1 MAKKRYYK
9 RKFGKKGVRYIARSL
24 NKYFKGKY
32 PTYKSALPKAREINA
47 DLKSRNQ
54 KVILSNIFPYV
65 RKSRAK
71 VSQKKDYQITDEL
84 LVEQYYFMLVEYP
97 QWIGLCSNNI
107 YFHSKIS
114 PAGLPPIQGGTIP
127 DEQAYFSD
135 YISFCNANK
144 RDADEQGEDGRYT
157 QDWFVKCTEP
167 VPDGKGNWKSDIISV
182 DADGNPTDY
191 GFDPN
196 NPDFRPSELVL
207 SEEVEPKE
215 VSEEI
220 ADIPADVPDVPSKTK
235 EDVEFIK
242 AQVELAREERLK
254 KNQDLMM
261 MWGEMF
267 RDGQITKSEY
277 KQFMG
282 TLKFD

>member
-1 MAKKRYYK
+1 MAKKKRYYK

-32 PTYKSALPKAREINA
+32 PTYSSALPKAREINA
-47 DLKSRNQ
+47 DLKARKQ
-54 KVILSNIFPYV
+54 KVVLKNIFPYV
-65 RKSRAK
+65 RQSRAHTK
-71 VSQKKDYQITDEL
+71 KTKDYQITDEL

-107 YFHSKIS
+107 YFHSQIS

-144 RDADEQGEDGRYT
+144 RDADEQGEESRYT

-167 VPDGKGNWKSDIISV
+167 VPDGKGNWKSNIISV
-182 DADGNPTDY
+182 DADGNPMDY
-191 GFDPN
+191 GFDPD

-207 SEEVEPKE
+207 TDEVEQPE
-215 VSEEI
+215 VSEELK
-220 ADIPADVPDVPSKTK
+220 DLPPATDVPSKTK

-242 AQVELAREERLK
+242 AQIELEKEKRLRA
-254 KNQDLMM
+254 NQDLMK

-267 RDGQITKSEY
+267 RDGQITKAEY